1 MSDIEYRVAQG
12 VALLD
17 RVAPGWV
24 DRINVDTLDVSHGG
38 RCVLGQLYGLYT
50 DGQGKLGLTMQQ
62 AADHGF
68 QTQALDRSSDSLD
81 WHRWVKAF
89 LDNDYP
95 ALTDEWRRVI
105 GILRQNTVATETTVE
120 LKELVR
126 V

>member
-50 DGQGKLGLTMQQ
+50 DGLGKLGLTTQQ

-68 QTQALDRSSDSLD
+68 QTTVIDGPDDLVAWL
-81 WHRWVKAF
+81 KAITE
-89 LDNDYP
+89 NDYP
-95 ALTDEWRRVI
+95 ALTAVWRRVI
-105 GILRQNTVATETTVE
+105 GILRQNAVATETTVE